1 MLTATAVQSQAQA
14 ELNAYVEAQAQAIA
28 PETKLSTKQLS
39 KGDLIQNF
47 SGTWKVLT
55 TPRRVSGGLEF
66 DIEWVNL
73 PANHS
78 PQTVRFA
85 PDWRFG
91 YLGRAA

>member
-1 MLTATAVQSQAQA
+1 MTATIQLQAQS
-14 ELNAYVEAQAQAIA
+14 ELNAYVESQAQAIA
-28 PETKLSTKQLS
+28 PETKLPTSQLR

-55 TPRRVSGGLEF
+55 TPKPAPGGLEF
-66 DIEWVNL
+66 QIEWVHL